1 LASIDDEVVAE
12 IVDAAQHGENACE
25 AEAFAIHLEDAAT
38 VLLQRCCCNGA
49 VAMVLLQWCCCN
61 GGWQRWM
68 AALDESGQQRCA
80 HAFALQDQAPSLNG
94 KLLVISI
101 SLRSPSSG

>member
-49 VAMVLLQWCCCN
+49 VATVLLQRCCCNGAVAMVLLQW
-61 GGWQRWM
+61 WM
-68 AALDESGQQRCA
+68 AALDGSVG
-80 HAFALQDQAPSLNG
+80 
-94 KLLVISI
+94 
-101 SLRSPSSG
+101 